1 MSVLPQLSSENLSSR
16 VYGRIRTALMDGEFS
31 PGERLRIKD
40 LSTQLGTSITPV
52 REAIFKLVSERALE
66 MRAATAIHVPT
77 LGPDDLRQIQLMR
90 MALEGA
96 AAERACMLMTAEE
109 LDRLSKI
116 QDAFVVAASTDAALA
131 SKLNTDFHF
140 ALLRAAQMPLVTATV
155 ENFWVMMGP
164 LLRTFHT
171 EIPRREISSRN
182 HKHYQVLRA
191 LRKRDPQA
199 ARIAIQADIRWSDV
213 IIAWLEKQN
222 AS

>member
-1 MSVLPQLSSENLSSR
+1 MSILLQLSSENLSSR
-16 VYGRIRTALMDGEFS
+16 VYGRIRSALMDGEFA

-40 LSTQLGTSITPV
+40 LSSQLGTSITPV

-66 MRAATAIHVPT
+66 MRAATAIHVPI

-90 MALEGA
+90 LALEGA
-96 AAERACMLMTAEE
+96 AAERACTLMTPAD
-109 LDRLSKI
+109 LDRLAKI
-116 QDAFVVAASTDAALA
+116 QEEFVIAAAKDAALA
-131 SKLNTDFHF
+131 AKLNTDFHF
-140 ALLRAAQMPLVTATV
+140 GLLRAAQMPLVTATV

-164 LLRTFHT
+164 LLRTFHN
-171 EIPRREISSRN
+171 EMPRREISSRN

-199 ARIAIQADIRWSDV
+199 ARAAIQDDIRWSDV

-222 AS
+222 AA